1 MLEIDT
7 KLLTTYHPQIDG
19 QTERMNQDLE
29 QYLRMFIDHQQE
41 QWSDW
46 LVIVLHYQKIFCR
59 NVAWDTNYNPGFHY
73 WNPLQR
79 PPISPRHNLDP
90 RLGTS
95 IRQWPSCHMPGKHI
109 PQEARLMSQHQDSQI
124 QTINVE
130 ALEIRGS
137 EIGMQDNFDLEWTQ
151 TNMIPRQQIKS
162 LPVTSDPI
170 TTGLSQETDMLLDDN
185 CIADV

>member
-1 MLEIDT
+1 
-7 KLLTTYHPQIDG
+7 
-19 QTERMNQDLE
+19 
-29 QYLRMFIDHQQE
+29 
-41 QWSDW
+41 
-46 LVIVLHYQKIFCR
+46 
-59 NVAWDTNYNPGFHY
+59 
-73 WNPLQR
+73 
-79 PPISPRHNLDP
+79 
-90 RLGTS
+90 
-95 IRQWPSCHMPGKHI
+95 
-109 PQEARLMSQHQDSQI
+109 MSQHQDSQI